1 MRKTEYRGK
10 RVGTGKWVY
19 GNRVIMPCQKED
31 MAHILDPGDKWGYS
45 VDSESVGHY
54 AGKAKYNKKTYEGD
68 IVEYGKEKG
77 RYLVEWDEG
86 ECGFILRCTTEKSFI
101 LKGAMLRQTVVIG
114 NRHDNPEL
122 LKETDNG

>member
-1 MRKTEYRGK
+1 MREIEFRGK
-10 RVGTGKWVY
+10 HMQNNAWVFGYFYLDKPHNNPRIIDDYRTPYVSPETVGQYTGLK
-19 GNRVIMPCQKED
+19 
-31 MAHILDPGDKWGYS
+31 DKNG
-45 VDSESVGHY
+45 V
-54 AGKAKYNKKTYEGD
+54 KIFEGD
-68 IVEYGKEKG
+68 IIEYGKEKG